1 MGRYVLRRL
10 LLILPTLFGI
20 MVINF
25 ILVQFAPGGPVEQ
38 AIVQAQGLDIS
49 TTASVSA
56 PTSMGPSSQ
65 SSYTGSEGLDPAF
78 VARMEKAFG
87 FDKPPHERF
96 FLMLWNYVRLEFGE
110 SYFQNRPVFDLV
122 VERLPVSVS
131 LGLWSLVL
139 IYGVSI
145 PLGVAKAVRDGT
157 AFDVWSSAVVFVAYA
172 IPGFLIAVVLII
184 LFAGGT
190 YLDWFPM
197 RGIVSEHFADLTLAG
212 KVRDYFWHLALP
224 LTALTLGGFATLT
237 MLTKNSFLEE
247 ISKQFVLTAR
257 SKGLT
262 EKARPV
268 RPRIPQRHPHRHR
281 RLPGRVRRPAVHR
294 RAPDRGHLL
303 HRRHRP
309 ARLRSRRQARLPD
322 LLRHAVRVH
331 ADRPRHAAHR
341 RHRLH
346 VRRSA
351 HRLRDARVA
360 DVPNQRT
367 ATRSLQVEP
376 ARVLLV
382 LDLPGAVR
390 GLDVCRVHRQRQ
402 TDRVLAPGRAAL
414 PHVRHVH
421 RDPTR
426 RRAGDRGGLPRS
438 LRGWI

>member
-1 MGRYVLRRL
+1 MGRYVIRRL

-25 ILVQFAPGGPVEQ
+25 VLVQFAPGGPVEQ

-87 FDKPPHERF
+87 FDKPPLERF
-96 FLMLWNYVRLEFGE
+96 FLMLWNYVRLDFGE
-110 SYFQNRPVFDLV
+110 SYFQNRTVFDLV

-145 PLGVAKAVRDGT
+145 PLGMAKAVRDGT

-172 IPGFLIAVVLII
+172 IPGFLIAVMLII

-197 RGIVSEHFADLTLAG
+197 RGMVSEHFGDLTPFG
-212 KVRDYFWHLALP
+212 KVTDYFWHLALP
-224 LTALTLGGFATLT
+224 LTALTIGGFATLT

-247 ISKQFVLTAR
+247 VNKQFVLTAR

-262 EKARPV
+262 EQRVMFGHVFRNAILIVIAGFPAAFVSLLFTGALLIEVIFSIDGIGLLGYEAVVKRDYPIFFGTLFV
-268 RPRIPQRHPHRHR
+268 FTLIGLVMQLIGDIVYTIVDPRIDFEAR
-281 RLPGRVRRPAVHR
+281 R
-294 RAPDRGHLL
+294 
-303 HRRHRP
+303 
-309 ARLRSRRQARLPD
+309 
-322 LLRHAVRVH
+322 
-331 ADRPRHAAHR
+331 
-341 RHRLH
+341 
-346 VRRSA
+346 
-351 HRLRDARVA
+351 
-360 DVPNQRT
+360 
-367 ATRSLQVEP
+367 
-376 ARVLLV
+376 
-382 LDLPGAVR
+382 
-390 GLDVCRVHRQRQ
+390 
-402 TDRVLAPGRAAL
+402 
-414 PHVRHVH
+414 
-421 RDPTR
+421 
-426 RRAGDRGGLPRS
+426 
-438 LRGWI
+438 